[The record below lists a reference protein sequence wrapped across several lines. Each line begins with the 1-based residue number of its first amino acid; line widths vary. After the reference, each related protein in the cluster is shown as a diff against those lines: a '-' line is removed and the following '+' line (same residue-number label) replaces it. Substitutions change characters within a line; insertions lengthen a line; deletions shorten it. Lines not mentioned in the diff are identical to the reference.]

1 MREREVKQRLAEQL
15 RKEGF
20 MNLNVRYGQEH
31 RIDIEAQFPRS
42 RRWLYIEVKGERPG
56 GQEAAK
62 RRAALGEALLQ
73 ILSVYDG
80 SAVCAIALPFTRGY
94 QNLVR
99 QILVPL
105 QRLELHMIFV
115 REGEIWHLAPG
126 SQGFLPQKVAAL
138 MEALER

>member
-1 MREREVKQRLAEQL
+1 MREREVKQQLAEQL

-20 MNLNVRYGQEH
+20 MNLKVRYGQEH
-31 RIDIEAQFPRS
+31 GIDIEAQFPKS
-42 RRWLYIEVKGERPG
+42 RRWLYIEAKGERPG

-62 RRAALGEALLQ
+62 RRVALGEALLQ

-80 SAVCAIALPFTRGY
+80 LAVCAIALPFTHGY

-115 REGEIWHLAPG
+115 REDEVWHLAPG
-126 SQGFLPQKVAAL
+126 SKGFLPQKVASL
-138 MEALER
+138 REVLER